1 MRSIRLPIAALL
13 LLMLLSIFKN
23 PTPSALAQG
32 GGTPT
37 PEPFDTCGRTIA
49 NVVRLLIRDYEFKP
63 VAAPSNSNY
72 CTALET
78 EVNVFMEQAILE
90 PSLDEGVAGESRD
103 AFAFVDYAAQQFV
116 GVMPSGTKFTAV
128 ARNGLPGSQMM
139 LVQGEGFSVFVDYT
153 FTTLKEFDFGSLPD
167 YRDYDGSLETFCRAQ
182 WCRNAG
188 PPPRRP

>member
-1 MRSIRLPIAALL
+1 MRSIRLLMFALL
-13 LLMLLSIFKN
+13 LVLLISIFN
-23 PTPSALAQG
+23 NSMPPALAQG

-63 VAAPSNSNY
+63 VAASGSSNY

-78 EVNVFMEQAILE
+78 EANVFMEQAIFE
-90 PSLDEGVAGESRD
+90 PRVVDGVAGESLD

-139 LVQGEGFSVFVDYT
+139 LIKGEEFSVFVDYT

-188 PPPRRP
+188 PPPSRP